1 MTGGVRETAKSILQT
16 DDDICFICGGRGA
29 SEWHHIFGG
38 AYRSKSER
46 YGLKVRL
53 HHDCHNEP
61 PNGAH
66 HNKEVMDELHR
77 IGQMAIME
85 REGQDISWFISEF
98 GKNYL

>member
-1 MTGGVRETAKSILQT
+1 MAKSILQT
-16 DDDICFICGGRGA
+16 DDDICFICGGYGA
-29 SEWHHIFGG
+29 TETHHIFGG

-61 PNGAH
+61 PNGVH

-85 REGQDISWFISEF
+85 QEGWDISWFISEF